1 MNKVTGIPH
10 PSPLVP
16 CRPKSFQPIPV
27 PLFRSCA
34 ALLSCP
40 VLSCH
45 CQNGNGTQTER
56 KRKGTDGRRPKAKG
70 TKGTERRKERNAQ
83 PRKERNTGT
92 HRNQRPTAG
101 RKPETKGKRRER
113 PSFLPF
119 LPFPAFLPFP
129 SFSCNARTKGKNI
142 FVSKKPFFASFRPF
156 YFRSYKLGKINL

>member
-101 RKPETKGKRRER
+101 RKPETKGKEGNGL
-113 PSFLPF
+113 PSFHSFPFPLSFLFLPF
-119 LPFPAFLPFP
+119 RVTHARKEKIFSYQKSPFSLP
-129 SFSCNARTKGKNI
+129 
-142 FVSKKPFFASFRPF
+142 
-156 YFRSYKLGKINL
+156 LGLFISVPIN